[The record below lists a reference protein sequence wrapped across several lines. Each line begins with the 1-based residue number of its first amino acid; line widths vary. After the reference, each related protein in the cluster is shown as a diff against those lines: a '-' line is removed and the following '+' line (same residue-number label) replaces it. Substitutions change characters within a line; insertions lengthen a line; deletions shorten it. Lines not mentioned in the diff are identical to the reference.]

1 MKAVYRNIFLGI
13 GLAAIVLMLCTSD
26 ISYPDLWM
34 NIQKAGYWFP
44 AVLGLWILIY
54 WLNAWSW
61 SVIINDGTVSKVPFR
76 CIYKYTISGYALNYV
91 TPVGL
96 LGGEPYRIME
106 LTPYVGASKATSSV
120 ILYAMMHIFS
130 HFCFWSFSILLYL
143 LMYGQTM
150 SSAMLSFYCSVCDV
164 LCLGYFLFLEG
175 I

>member
-120 ILYAMMHIFS
+120 ILYAMMHIFFAFLFLEFF
-130 HFCFWSFSILLYL
+130 HIALFAHVW
-143 LMYGQTM
+143 
-150 SSAMLSFYCSVCDV
+150 ADHVERHAVFYCSVCDV